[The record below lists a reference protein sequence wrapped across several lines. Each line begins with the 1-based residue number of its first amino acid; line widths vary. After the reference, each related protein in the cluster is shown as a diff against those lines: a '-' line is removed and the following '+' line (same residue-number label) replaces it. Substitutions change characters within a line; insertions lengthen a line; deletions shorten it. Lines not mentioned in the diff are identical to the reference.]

1 MGDGIKFNMPKAT
14 PELMFRILLVVFWTQ
29 FTILKFV
36 TETIER
42 MPIIGVISDY
52 IKPALF
58 LSLIALSLPYIIS
71 RIKLIDF
78 LFYLFVILLIL
89 GTLLVYPDSSEYIFE
104 YLWQILGL
112 SVPVYFLGVTYD
124 HEKSKED
131 LYWGALFGV
140 IAMFAYQLYALSIG
154 RILEADNMSASYN
167 VLPSVMYLIYWAV
180 TNSSIKNW
188 IVAIMASLLPFVF
201 GTRGAIL
208 TALIFLGICFIYKIM
223 NVKNTP
229 LKLFLVLLVI
239 GAILYIA
246 TGDRI
251 LNWAISM
258 SETFGNIGFSTRVF
272 DFIVEDELATSHG
285 RERLTEA
292 VMSAIAQNP
301 FQGYGFMGDRV
312 ITVAYG
318 QPYVHNI
325 ILEFLCS
332 FGIVGG
338 CLAVLLVTTVPAMA
352 IKKCWDSENVWLL
365 IMFVCLVFIKLLFS
379 GSYVYEPFFYLL
391 LGISVGVSR
400 RMKKESRLILK

>member
-36 TETIER
+36 AETIER

-78 LFYLFVILLIL
+78 LYYLFVILLIL

-112 SVPVYFLGVTYD
+112 SVPVYFLGVAYD
-124 HEKSKED
+124 HEKSKKD
-131 LYWGALFGV
+131 LYWGSLFGTV
-140 IAMFAYQLYALSIG
+140 AMFIYQLYVLFTG
-154 RILEADNMSASYN
+154 RMLETDNMSASYN

-188 IVAIMASLLPFVF
+188 IVAVMASLLPFIF

-258 SETFGNIGFSTRVF
+258 SETFGKIGFSTRVF
-272 DFIVEDELATSHG
+272 DFIIEDELATSHG

-301 FQGYGFMGDRV
+301 FQGYGFMGDRM
-312 ITVAYG
+312 ILG
-318 QPYVHNI
+318 QYCHNI

-332 FGIVGG
+332 YGIVFGG
-338 CLAVLLVTTVPAMA
+338 IGIVTFLSITLSA
-352 IKKCWDSENVWLL
+352 IKHTWGKSLSWFLVMLVCMTFLKL
-365 IMFVCLVFIKLLFS
+365 MFS
-379 GSYVYEPFFYLL
+379 SSYVFEPYFYCLIGL
-391 LGISVGVSR
+391 SINALRHYKKNVMVS
-400 RMKKESRLILK
+400 